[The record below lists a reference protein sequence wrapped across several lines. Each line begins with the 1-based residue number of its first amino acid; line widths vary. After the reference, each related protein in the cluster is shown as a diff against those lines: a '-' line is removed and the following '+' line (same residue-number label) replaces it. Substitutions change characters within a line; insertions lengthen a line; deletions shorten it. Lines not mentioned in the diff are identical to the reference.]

1 MPLVEMV
8 GANGV
13 GKSTLAA
20 ALLAGE
26 PEDGWKDLQSL
37 VIDAARFEEPLPPP
51 YPHLI
56 EGKARWLAAQ
66 GAPPEVIAR
75 ASETSVHRAWRDH
88 MVRAENPELLLLSDE
103 HVLQHFCGEV
113 LDLAVQEPAMARTFL
128 DRRFVMYLENTPANI
143 LANLKTRT
151 ACGAAMRE
159 EAVVRDVTR
168 FQQRLREFGHVLH
181 ALGGTCIV
189 LDMQQGLAACEAQAR
204 LFLADVKMLAEAGA
218 GSA

>member
-37 VIDAARFEEPLPPP
+37 VIDAARLEVPLPPP
-51 YPHLI
+51 YPRLI

-75 ASETSVHRAWRDH
+75 ASETSVHRAWRDQ
-88 MVRAENPELLLLSDE
+88 MVRVESPELLLLSDE

-113 LDLAVQEPAMARTFL
+113 LDLAVQEPATARPFL
-128 DRRFVMYLENTPANI
+128 DQRFVMYLQDSPDNI
-143 LANLKTRT
+143 LANLKART
-151 ACGAAMRE
+151 AGDGALHE

-168 FQQRLREFGHVLH
+168 FQQRLQEFGHVLH

-204 LFLADVKMLAEAGA
+204 LFLADVKMLARSHFG
-218 GSA
+218 

>member
-37 VIDAARFEEPLPPP
+37 VIDAARLEVPLPPP
-51 YPHLI
+51 YPRLI

-75 ASETSVHRAWRDH
+75 ASETSVHRAWRDQ
-88 MVRAENPELLLLSDE
+88 MVRVESPELLLLSDE

-113 LDLAVQEPAMARTFL
+113 LDLAVQEPATARPFL
-128 DRRFVMYLENTPANI
+128 DQRFVMYLQDSPDNI
-143 LANLKTRT
+143 LANLKART
-151 ACGAAMRE
+151 AGDGALQE

-168 FQQRLREFGHVLH
+168 FQQRLQEFGHVLH

-204 LFLADVKMLAEAGA
+204 LFLADVKMLARSHFG
-218 GSA
+218 